1 MENIQYTSP
10 FDEGKIKESNA
21 ICFRFVS
28 NNGNLKLYLKTAGE
42 VNYTLYY
49 EIDGLELNGY
59 FALCCTGFT
68 FIKIDDFSM
77 SNTSSVYVNAPSSA
91 PETIVEK
98 ETEVIYDKN
107 NPDTNIDDEIRLNT
121 SANYLAIVFIVTS
134 AIELVGI
141 GVLVTLLIRKKKNEK

>member
-1 MENIQYTSP
+1 
-10 FDEGKIKESNA
+10 
-21 ICFRFVS
+21 
-28 NNGNLKLYLKTAGE
+28 
-42 VNYTLYY
+42 
-49 EIDGLELNGY
+49 
-59 FALCCTGFT
+59 
-68 FIKIDDFSM
+68 M

-121 SANYLAIVFIVTS
+121 STNYLAIIFIATS